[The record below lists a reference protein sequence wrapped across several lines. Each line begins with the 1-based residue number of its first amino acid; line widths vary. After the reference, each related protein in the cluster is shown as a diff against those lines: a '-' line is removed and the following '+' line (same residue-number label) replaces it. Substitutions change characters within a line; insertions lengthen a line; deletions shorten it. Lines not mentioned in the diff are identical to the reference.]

1 MIIADSSY
9 DVSEPTLDSHIAR
22 LQNSGADIFVTW
34 STPKASAQ
42 AIRKVA
48 EMGWKPVF
56 FLSYTSSSVGSVLKP
71 AGLENAK
78 GIISSA
84 YGKDPTD
91 PA

>member
-1 MIIADSSY
+1 
-9 DVSEPTLDSHIAR
+9 
-22 LQNSGADIFVTW
+22 
-34 STPKASAQ
+34 
-42 AIRKVA
+42 
-48 EMGWKPVF
+48 MGWKPVF